1 MSGPLW
7 HSCGMAGVA
16 AGAEWLA
23 AAEANRF
30 SGIRYTKR
38 RTEALLGRWTAKQ
51 TIAAAMGM
59 GDDPADLAS
68 VVVRNAADGAPEVF
82 VDDSP
87 VDVAIAMTDRA
98 DWAVTAVR
106 HGLDRIG
113 CDLELVEP
121 RSDRFIADYFT
132 PAEQALID
140 AGDRDLLANLM
151 WSAKE
156 SSLKV
161 LRTGLRRDTRSAEVS
176 LTPGSGDRWTGLSV
190 TVDGS
195 KQNGW
200 WIRYGDF
207 VLTVTAAVPIEPP
220 HAIVE
225 PPPLASAVPSHSW
238 MTDTLAGCP
247 NGDLVRPG
255 PKTAHIQRSLPR
267 P

>member
-7 HSCGMAGVA
+7 HSCGMAGVP
-16 AGAEWLA
+16 AGTEWLA

-30 SGIRYTKR
+30 SGMRYRKR
-38 RTEALLGRWTAKQ
+38 RTEALLGRWTAKR
-51 TIAAAMGM
+51 TIAAALGL
-59 GDDPADLAS
+59 GDDPADLAT

-87 VDVAIAMTDRA
+87 VDLAIAMTDRA
-98 DWAVTAVR
+98 DWAVAAIR
-106 HGLDRIG
+106 HGPDRIG
-113 CDLELVEP
+113 CDLELIEP
-121 RSDRFIADYFT
+121 RSDHFIADYFT

-140 AGDRDLLANLM
+140 VGDRDLLANLI

-156 SSLKV
+156 SALKV
-161 LRTGLRRDTRSAEVS
+161 LRTGLRRDTRSAVVS
-176 LTPGSGDRWTGLSV
+176 PIPGKGDGWTGLSV

-195 KQNGW
+195 RQSGW

-220 HAIVE
+220 HALVE

-238 MTDTLAGCP
+238 MTDPLAGRP
-247 NGDLVRPG
+247 DAELVRPG
-255 PKTAHIQRSLPR
+255 PKPRS
-267 P
+267 